1 MNNPEDGGRQSEEPV
16 IAIYRHPYRPGIYR
30 VEVERKEIER
40 LRSFDLHIHND
51 PTGAGGSY
59 YTVEQSMP
67 PSPRAKRAKE
77 ELGRRL
83 REDVQRDSMDRAEK
97 ERLTAEAA
105 RNFETA
111 RREWADGQARI
122 MIPVARRDG
131 REAPWE
137 APCCAEEGRRTSQ

>member
-1 MNNPEDGGRQSEEPV
+1 MNNPEDGGRRGEEPV
-16 IAIYRHPYRPGIYR
+16 IAIYRHPHRPGIYR
-30 VEVERKEIER
+30 VEVEGKEIER
-40 LRSFDLHIHND
+40 IRTFDLHIRND
-51 PTGAGGSY
+51 PMGAGGSH

-83 REDVQRDSMDRAEK
+83 REDGQRDSMDRTER
-97 ERLTAEAA
+97 ERLTEEVA

-111 RREWADGQARI
+111 RRERADGQAGI

-137 APCCAEEGRRTSQ
+137 APCCAEEGRRTDQ